1 LTETFIDTSFVIALV
16 NQKDQYH
23 DQAVKLSAVYDGE
36 RLVTTEAV
44 LLEIGNALAK
54 RYRKEAVSVIQTFQ
68 ASKEVTIIPLSSELF
83 ARAFDSYR
91 KFSDKSWGLID
102 CVSFVVMHERG
113 IVDVLTADN
122 DYRQAGFNR
131 LLGPSS

>member
-1 LTETFIDTSFVIALV
+1 M
-16 NQKDQYH
+16 
-23 DQAVKLSAVYDGE
+23 KLSAIYDGE

-54 RYRKEAVSVIQTFQ
+54 RFRKEAVSVIQTFQ
-68 ASKEVTIIPLSSELF
+68 ASKEVTVIPVSSELF
-83 ARAFDSYR
+83 ARAFDFYR

-122 DYRQAGFNR
+122 DYGQAGFNR